1 MRFSTRTQDTFIFW
15 SVFNAFCFCR
25 GVEAAHGHM
34 ENRSLEGSVVEGE
47 PSNRSLEDSVV
58 EVKSTSKID
67 FELFVPARIFPISL
81 KMRLQFAVK
90 NSQNTNHV
98 DMRFSTRTQ
107 ETFIFWSVFN
117 AFCVVVL
124 RLLTVTWKIDHW
136 KVLSSRGNLQID
148 HWKTLWLK

>member
-58 EVKSTSKID
+58 EVKCTSNID
-67 FELFVPARIFPISL
+67 FGLLVSARKCTISL
-81 KMRLQFAVK
+81 KMK
-90 NSQNTNHV
+90 Y
-98 DMRFSTRTQ
+98 RFD
-107 ETFIFWSVFN
+107 I
-117 AFCVVVL
+117 
-124 RLLTVTWKIDHW
+124 
-136 KVLSSRGNLQID
+136 
-148 HWKTLWLK
+148 KTHSHLC